1 MDVGT
6 VVLKLFATILLVFL
20 NSFFVAS
27 EFALVRVRRT
37 QLEPMRSDSR
47 AKRARYA
54 VEHLDLYLAATQLGV
69 TMASLGLGWLGEP
82 ALGGLIAQGL
92 AAAHL
97 PQGAVWVGV
106 ISVILAFALITT
118 LHIVIGELAPKTLAL
133 ARPAEVMGAVLGPLG
148 FFTAL
153 FRWAIWGLN
162 RLGNLAVRWL
172 GLPEAADQPDYS
184 EEELK
189 RLLEDSERQGV
200 LESGEQE
207 MLSNVLKLA
216 DTPVRSVMTPRVEM
230 VCARGDLSLDAFVS
244 IYEQAGYSRIPIYKE
259 SIDQIEGLVYTRDL
273 IRYHGKLG
281 EITARQIA
289 HPAHFVPD
297 SMRVINL
304 FQAMKER
311 KNHMVIVVDEFGG
324 TAGLV
329 TLEDILEE
337 IVGEIYDETDEEE
350 EKPYQVLGEGRY
362 RIDAGMPI
370 DECLELLGIAESPE
384 LEEGDFDTLSGFL
397 NWRFGRIAMVGESVE
412 FGGWRFTVAQG
423 DDRRIDRVQVERISQ
438 EGGGEGGDAGAG

>member
-1 MDVGT
+1 
-6 VVLKLFATILLVFL
+6 
-20 NSFFVAS
+20 
-27 EFALVRVRRT
+27 
-37 QLEPMRSDSR
+37 
-47 AKRARYA
+47 
-54 VEHLDLYLAATQLGV
+54 
-69 TMASLGLGWLGEP
+69 
-82 ALGGLIAQGL
+82 
-92 AAAHL
+92 
-97 PQGAVWVGV
+97 
-106 ISVILAFALITT
+106 
-118 LHIVIGELAPKTLAL
+118 
-133 ARPAEVMGAVLGPLG
+133 
-148 FFTAL
+148 
-153 FRWAIWGLN
+153 
-162 RLGNLAVRWL
+162 
-172 GLPEAADQPDYS
+172 
-184 EEELK
+184 
-189 RLLEDSERQGV
+189 
-200 LESGEQE
+200 
-207 MLSNVLKLA
+207 
-216 DTPVRSVMTPRVEM
+216 
-230 VCARGDLSLDAFVS
+230 
-244 IYEQAGYSRIPIYKE
+244 
-259 SIDQIEGLVYTRDL
+259 
-273 IRYHGKLG
+273 
-281 EITARQIA
+281 
-289 HPAHFVPD
+289 
-297 SMRVINL
+297 MRVINL